1 MKMKNSILCVSAL
14 TVLLAGAS
22 SVRAADVYWDGGGAD
37 DLWDTPANWVG
48 DVLPGAG
55 DFGMIDD
62 FLTALVDGSV
72 TASAKRVVVGMYD
85 EATMDVTGGSITSG
99 SGNGAFTVGRRG
111 PGTDGPGTNLGGPGV
126 LNVSGGTI
134 YATQDFI
141 IANASGSSG
150 IMHMTGG
157 TVEVTGKMEIGDQ
170 GVATLNMG
178 AGLLSVSGTLT
189 LADQGSSSSGI
200 VNMTD
205 GTINVT
211 GDLILPL
218 NDNGIAEFHLD
229 GGLVTADDLT
239 MRPTGNGSL
248 DITAGVL
255 ELVDDDTSV
264 IDGYINAGWLT
275 GYGDS
280 ANVRRAFANGI
291 TTVTAV
297 PEPSTMLLLTLG
309 GLAALIRRKR

>member
-55 DFGMIDD
+55 DFGLIDD

-72 TASAKRVVVGMYD
+72 AASTRRVVVGMYD
-85 EATMDVTGGSITSG
+85 EATMDVTGGSITSTGG
-99 SGNGAFTVGRRG
+99 SGAFTVGRRG

-126 LNVSGGTI
+126 MNVSGGMVVSGQDLI
-134 YATQDFI
+134 IGNAT
-141 IANASGSSG
+141 GSSG
-150 IMHMTGG
+150 VINMSNGTIDVTGRMEVGDKGDGILNMNGG
-157 TVEVTGKMEIGDQ
+157 TINISTNLSLSD
-170 GVATLNMG
+170 NN
-178 AGLLSVSGTLT
+178 AGF
-189 LADQGSSSSGI
+189 SGI

-280 ANVRRAFANGI
+280 ANVRRAFADGT
-291 TTVTAV
+291 TTVWAV